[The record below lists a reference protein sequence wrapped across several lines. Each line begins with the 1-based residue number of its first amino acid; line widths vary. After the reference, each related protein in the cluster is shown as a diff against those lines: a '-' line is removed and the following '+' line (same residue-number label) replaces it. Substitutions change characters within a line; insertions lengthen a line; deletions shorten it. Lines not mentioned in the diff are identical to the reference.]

1 MMGPVEKK
9 KKLMTGRVPMS
20 LYGEGKVIL
29 MTIRVM
35 PPFCMAVSKDI
46 AIICK
51 ISMEEVNVETIS
63 TWALVWRKIAANAAP
78 KM

>member
-46 AIICK
+46 AII
-51 ISMEEVNVETIS
+51 
-63 TWALVWRKIAANAAP
+63 
-78 KM
+78 